1 VEALKTRMTAGP
13 ENRMAFVDNVR
24 WVVIIMVVLIHASV
38 TYSGIG
44 SWFYKEHAAL
54 DTASFLTFAFYES
67 LSQAFF
73 MGILFFLAGTF
84 VPGAYDRKGFG
95 RFALDRAIRLGV
107 PTLIFMLVLDPL
119 TRLIINLFSGQRPP
133 FDAFLRGWLGVITSG
148 HVVERTGPLWFALA
162 LLVFSVVYAL
172 VRLAAESF
180 AGTSGSAASR
190 HAAPRTLTPRAI
202 HLAAVGLVVLIGSG
216 SFLVRL
222 VQPIGTSVANMQL
235 CFFTQYVVLFTAGLW
250 AGRNGLLKTIPAT
263 AGAVWLKLALAVG
276 VPAWFLLLG
285 LGGAGVRGFDLFS
298 GGWRWQAAGYA
309 FWEAFF
315 CVSVSLGL
323 ITLFRERVNGPS
335 RATAFLSRTSF
346 GVYSLHAPILVTVS
360 LLLRA
365 WAAYPLVKALVA
377 GMTGFALSL
386 AVAAIVRGTPGLR
399 RIFA

>member
-1 VEALKTRMTAGP
+1 MEALKTRLTPGS

-24 WVVIIMVVLIHASV
+24 WVVIIMVVLIHACV

-95 RFALDRAIRLGV
+95 KFVLDRAIRLGV

-119 TRLIINLFSGQRPP
+119 TRLVITLFSGQRPSLG
-133 FDAFLRGWLGVITSG
+133 ASLRSWLGVITSG
-148 HVVERTGPLWFALA
+148 HIIDRTGPLWFALA
-162 LLVFSVVYAL
+162 LLIFSVVYAL
-172 VRLAAESF
+172 VRLAAGSI
-180 AGTSGSAASR
+180 ARTSGSATSHR
-190 HAAPRTLTPRAI
+190 SVPRALTPRTMHMAAI
-202 HLAAVGLVVLIGSG
+202 GLVVLIGSG

-222 VQPIGTSVANMQL
+222 VQPIGASVVNMQL
-235 CFFTQYVVLFTAGLW
+235 CFFTQYVALFTVGLW
-250 AGRNGLLKTIPAT
+250 VGRNGLLKTIPASV
-263 AGAVWLKLALAVG
+263 GAVWLKLALAVG

-285 LGGAGVRGFDLFS
+285 LGGAGVQGFDLFS
-298 GGWRWQAAGYA
+298 GGLRWQAAGYA

-315 CVSVSLGL
+315 CVSISLGI

-335 RATAFLSRTSF
+335 RVAGFLSRTSF

-360 LLLRA
+360 LLLRT
-365 WAAYPLVKALVA
+365 WAAYPLAKALAA
-377 GMTGFALSL
+377 GVLGFLISL
-386 AVAAIVRGTPGLR
+386 AVAAMVRGTPGLR

>member
-1 VEALKTRMTAGP
+1 VEILKARLTTGS
-13 ENRMAFVDNVR
+13 ENRMAFVDNMR

-95 RFALDRAIRLGV
+95 RFVLDRTIRLGV

-119 TRLIINLFSGQRPP
+119 TRLVIVLFSGQSPS
-133 FDAFLRGWLGVITSG
+133 FADFLRSWLGVITSG
-148 HVVERTGPLWFALA
+148 HVVDRTGPLWFALA

-172 VRLAAESF
+172 ARLAAHSIKS
-180 AGTSGSAASR
+180 ASGSATSR
-190 HAAPRTLTPRAI
+190 RSAPRTLSPRAI
-202 HLAAVGLVVLIGSG
+202 HLAAVVLIVLIGSG

-222 VQPIGTSVANMQL
+222 VQPIGTNVVNMQL
-235 CFFTQYVVLFTAGLW
+235 CFFTQYVVLFTTGLW
-250 AGRNGLLKTIPAT
+250 VGRNGLLKTIPSAVGT
-263 AGAVWLKLALAVG
+263 VWLKLALAVG

-285 LGGAGVRGFDLFS
+285 LGGAGVQGFDLFS

-315 CVSVSLGL
+315 CVSVSLGV
-323 ITLFRERVNGPS
+323 ITLFRERINGPS
-335 RATAFLSRTSF
+335 RVAAFLSRTSF
-346 GVYSLHAPILVTVS
+346 GVYALHAPILVTVS

-365 WAAYPLVKALVA
+365 WAAYPLAKALVA
-377 GMTGFALSL
+377 GVIGFAFSL